1 MHRGNEIAA
10 CSQLILDGGLGSEL
24 DRRGCNVT
32 DSLWSARVLL
42 ENPALIEQVHLD
54 YLEAGADCITTASYQ
69 VSAGGFARAGFS
81 EEDAATALRDSVKV
95 ARRACEQFAAGNP
108 SRRTPFVAASVGPY
122 GATLADG
129 SEFHGNY
136 DCSFEDLV
144 RFHSARLSI
153 LAAAGADILAC
164 ETLPSL
170 DEARAI
176 LEALKSVPDVRA
188 WFSFTCRDA
197 QHTAHGEAI
206 RDCARALD
214 MEDAVVAIGVN
225 CTAPGLMASLV
236 REIRAGTTKRIVAYP
251 NRGQTWDAATRR
263 WTGHAAP
270 QHFGPLAAEW
280 HALGANWIG
289 GCCGTTPHDIA
300 EIRASLTAD
309 HA

>member
-10 CSQLILDGGLGSEL
+10 CSRLILDGGLGSEL

-42 ENPALIEQVHLD
+42 ENPALIEQIHLD
-54 YLEAGADCITTASYQ
+54 YLDAGAECVTTASYQ
-69 VSAGGFARAGFS
+69 VSAGGFARAGLT
-81 EEDAATALRDSVKV
+81 DQAATSALRDSVMA
-95 ARRACEQFAAGNP
+95 ARRACETFAARNP
-108 SRRTPFVAASVGPY
+108 SQRMPFVAASVGPY

-136 DCSFEDLV
+136 DCNFEDLV
-144 RFHSARLSI
+144 RFHRARLSI

-176 LEALKSVPDVRA
+176 LEALKSVPGVRA
-188 WFSFTCRDA
+188 WFSFTCRDG

-206 RDCARALD
+206 RDCARVLNA
-214 MEDAVVAIGVN
+214 EDAVVAIGVN
-225 CTAPGLMASLV
+225 CTAPGLVASLV
-236 REIRAGTTKRIVAYP
+236 REMRAVTTKRIVAYP
-251 NRGQTWDAATRR
+251 NRGQKWDAVNRR

-270 QHFGPLAAEW
+270 QSFGRLAAEW

-300 EIRASLTAD
+300 EIRASLTAS